1 MVEPDWSRERPF
13 AAEVLDHVNLSSSR
27 SDKVTVHLDLSLAG
41 SGLTFEPGDAL
52 MLVPE
57 NDPAVVEQLLAA
69 GGINSDEAFAQRL
82 RRELDVTT
90 LSRATL
96 EAYQR
101 LRPQDGLGR
110 LLEGENW
117 RGSWRAGRSWICS
130 RRSRVGSRPKS

>member
-1 MVEPDWSRERPF
+1 M
-13 AAEVLDHVNLSSSR
+13 LDHVKLSSSR

-41 SGLTFEPGDAL
+41 SELTFEPGDAL

-69 GGINSDEAFAQRL
+69 GHINSDEAFAQRL
-82 RRELDVTT
+82 RRDLDVTT

-101 LRPQDGLGR
+101 LRPRDALVR

-117 RGSWRAGRSWICS
+117 REFVGGVRLWICLRPS
-130 RRSRVGSRPKS
+130 PVSLRPKN